1 MSEHNSKTNDPKV
14 FKLGE
19 GMTLGYPTNDMVL
32 WFRGHILG
40 LGLRQQQYGVCSD
53 SMSAFYL
60 TWLDFLVML
69 SFKKETCTGITDA
82 IVVEQWLQN

>member
-1 MSEHNSKTNDPKV
+1 MYKLGGMLLGLEMSEVTVTESVSAFFTVMSEHNSKTNDPKV

-60 TWLDFLVML
+60 T
-69 SFKKETCTGITDA
+69 
-82 IVVEQWLQN
+82 